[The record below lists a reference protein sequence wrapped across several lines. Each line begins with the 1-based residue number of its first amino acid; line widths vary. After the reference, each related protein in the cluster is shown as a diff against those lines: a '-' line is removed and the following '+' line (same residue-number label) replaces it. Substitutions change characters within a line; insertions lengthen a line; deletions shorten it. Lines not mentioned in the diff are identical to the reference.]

1 MNAAGRRVVC
11 LALTVSLAVIPGCAR
26 TMGEARSDDLIPLRL
41 GVGRE
46 PLSALAYIARDEGL
60 FEANGLDVDF
70 VEYEGAQTAHE
81 RLLAGEVDVAL
92 CTDTPIVLGAL
103 AGKPVT
109 IFATIA
115 RDANDISILAR
126 PDAGIT
132 RPADLRGKRFGVQW
146 GTAASFFLD
155 SFLTL
160 QGIADTEVTITKA
173 THSEVTAALIRGE
186 IDAASLREPFDTQV
200 AQALGEDLVVFTE
213 PGLYTKTASL
223 CVRPDQPVDREAL
236 VRLVR
241 AFIEAED
248 LMAGD
253 RDDRLHDAAARD
265 IGISGDALAPG
276 VYTPGSV
283 SLRQA
288 LILNFEDQA
297 RWAVEET
304 VVSDPQPF
312 DALTL
317 LDLSVLDAVDPERV
331 SVIR

>member
-46 PLSALAYIARDEGL
+46 PLSALAYVARDEGL

-109 IFATIA
+109 VFATIA
-115 RDANDISILAR
+115 RDPNDLTILAR
-126 PDAGIT
+126 RDAGIV
-132 RPADLRGKRFGVQW
+132 RPSDLRGKRIGVQG

-155 SFLTL
+155 SFLTM
-160 QGIADTEVTITKA
+160 QGIAHEEVMIEQA
-173 THSEVTAALIRGE
+173 SHSEVAAALIGGG
-186 IDAASLREPFDTQV
+186 IDAAAMREPFDTQV
-200 AQALGEDLVVFTE
+200 VQALGDNLVVFAE

-223 CVRPDQPVDREAL
+223 CVRTDSSVEQEAF

-241 AFIEAED
+241 AFIQAEE
-248 LMAGD
+248 LMTGD
-253 RDDRLHDAAARD
+253 RAEKLHAAAAEA
-265 IGISGDALAPG
+265 IGVNGGAVVPA
-276 VYTPGSV
+276 VYAPGSV

-288 LILNFEDQA
+288 LLLNFEDQA
-297 RWAVEET
+297 RWAILHDLVA
-304 VVSDPQPF
+304 DPQQF
-312 DALTL
+312 DSLAL
-317 LDLSVLDAVDPERV
+317 LDTTVLDAVDAERV

>member
-46 PLSALAYIARDEGL
+46 PLSALAYVARDEGL

-109 IFATIA
+109 VFATIA
-115 RDANDISILAR
+115 RDPNDLTILAR
-126 PDAGIT
+126 RDAGIV
-132 RPADLRGKRFGVQW
+132 RPSDLRGKRIGVQG

-155 SFLTL
+155 SFLTM

-173 THSEVTAALIRGE
+173 KHSEVAAALIRGE

-200 AQALGEDLVVFTE
+200 QAALGEDVVVFTE
-213 PGLYTKTASL
+213 PGLYVKTANL
-223 CVRPDQPVDREAL
+223 CVRPDRPVDRDTL

-241 AFIEAED
+241 AFIRAED
-248 LMAGD
+248 LMA
-253 RDDRLHDAAARD
+253 DDSAGRLHDAAAEV
-265 IGISGDALAPG
+265 IGISGDALVPA
-276 VYTPGSV
+276 VYAPGSV

-297 RWAVEET
+297 RWAVEEA
-304 VVSDPQPF
+304 VVADSQPF

-317 LDLSVLDAVDPERV
+317 LDPSVLDAVDPERV